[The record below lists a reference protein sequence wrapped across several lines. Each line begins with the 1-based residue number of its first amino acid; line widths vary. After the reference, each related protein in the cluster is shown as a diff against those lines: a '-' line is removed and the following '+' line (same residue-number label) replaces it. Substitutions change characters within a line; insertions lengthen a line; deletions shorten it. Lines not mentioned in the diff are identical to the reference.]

1 MERIGRDLH
10 DNIGQILS
18 GVGLQLEALRLD
30 FEHTPG
36 LSQRLTDL
44 QSMLERAMKQ
54 ARDMS
59 TELNPSVVERAGL
72 HYGLE
77 GLLDRYRTIFPG
89 PLRLRFDPAIHLPR
103 EIGKAFYR
111 VAEYTLEHAAR
122 RGGATQIEIQV
133 KAPRGVPTMEIR
145 HDGVT
150 PPPAADG
157 RPGDRVELLM
167 LHYHAQRAGV
177 PVSIESSA
185 GKGTIV
191 KTSYAKA
198 AEQA

>member
-30 FEHTPG
+30 FEQTPG
-36 LSQRLTDL
+36 LSERLTDL

-54 ARDMS
+54 ARDLS

-77 GLLDRYRTIFPG
+77 GLIDRYRPVFPG

-103 EIGKAFYR
+103 EIAKAFYR
-111 VAEYTLEHAAR
+111 VAEYTIEHASR
-122 RGGATQIEIQV
+122 RGRATQIEIQV
-133 KAPRGVPTMEIR
+133 KSARGVPTMEIR
-145 HDGVT
+145 HDGIA
-150 PPPAADG
+150 PPPDAAAQ
-157 RPGDRVELLM
+157 PGDRVELLM

-185 GKGTIV
+185 EKGTIV
-191 KTSYAKA
+191 KTSYTNAAK
-198 AEQA
+198 QA